1 MINLIPNQDKKKMAK
16 NFYIRLTALCF
27 AMFGIC
33 ILFVSAALL
42 PAYFVSLTKKDLAE
56 ERLETQINNTVPEL
70 DKQSLA
76 TIKNLNNQ
84 LSLIEETQKNTFSVS
99 KNIIQEIISQK
110 MSDIKISQISY
121 QIDPKNG
128 KMVTLTGFA
137 PSRERLLTFQ
147 QALQADP
154 NFKSVDLPISDFLK
168 NTNIQFNLVLTL
180 S

>member
-16 NFYIRLTALCF
+16 NFYIRLTALSF

-33 ILFVSAALL
+33 ILFTSAALL
-42 PAYFVSLTKKDLAE
+42 PAYFMSLTKKNIAE
-56 ERLETQINNTVPEL
+56 EKLETQKNNTVPEL

-84 LSLIEETQKNTFSVS
+84 LNLIESAQKNKFSVS
-99 KNIIQEIISQK
+99 KNIIQEILSQK

-121 QIDPKNG
+121 QIDPIKG
-128 KMVTLTGFA
+128 KTITLTGLA

-147 QALQADP
+147 QALQADT
-154 NFKSVDLPISDFLK
+154 NFKSVDLPISNFLK
-168 NTNIQFNLVLTL
+168 NTNIQFNLVLIL